1 MAPEI
6 SIVLPVHNGMR
17 YLKESIQSILNQD
30 FDNWELIICDDASS
44 DGSWDYISSLF
55 DDRIYIFRNSMNKGL
70 FPTLNYL
77 CKKAQSN
84 LIKLWTQDDKMNN
97 NCLSKIIEFHQ
108 KYPDIAFS
116 YCDVEQIDEHGNIIP
131 LSFQDFTPEYIPK
144 ELHDKI
150 ALYAGSV
157 ACNISSVTIVKDKL
171 VEVGYFD
178 DSIIIG
184 GDFDMWVRL
193 TAKYNIG
200 RIPDRLIKIRNHS
213 DQLSKSSNFLIYHMK
228 EDLKIYKKLLE
239 RVDDKTKKF
248 GLYYLKWNKY
258 PFYFSLMIKC
268 LFEKNYQTA
277 FLFLKEIAKYD
288 NIIILF
294 FRWVSIKVNRRIFN
308 SYKRDNRFLFE

>member
-1 MAPEI
+1 
-6 SIVLPVHNGMR
+6 
-17 YLKESIQSILNQD
+17 
-30 FDNWELIICDDASS
+30 
-44 DGSWDYISSLF
+44 
-55 DDRIYIFRNSMNKGL
+55 
-70 FPTLNYL
+70 
-77 CKKAQSN
+77 
-84 LIKLWTQDDKMNN
+84 
-97 NCLSKIIEFHQ
+97 
-108 KYPDIAFS
+108 
-116 YCDVEQIDEHGNIIP
+116 
-131 LSFQDFTPEYIPK
+131 
-144 ELHDKI
+144 
-150 ALYAGSV
+150 
-157 ACNISSVTIVKDKL
+157 
-171 VEVGYFD
+171 
-178 DSIIIG
+178 
-184 GDFDMWVRL
+184 MWVRL

-200 RIPDRLIKIRNHS
+200 RIPDKLIKIRNHS

-277 FLFLKEIAKYD
+277 FLFLKEIAKHD